1 MSSASKQC
9 DRRIKSDAS
18 YHHHPRSLLAFFR
31 CVDCCLIGTQHLVCL
46 RIVDLFLSDT
56 QDLVCL
62 GICNS
67 FLIGTQHFQGLLPVA
82 LAAAGLIKTAL
93 SVLLKA
99 VIDILEMDGVG
110 GGHDGDASG
119 EENSSEHCECLR
131 FDFVCL

>member
-31 CVDCCLIGTQHLVCL
+31 CGDFCLIGTQHLVCL

-62 GICNS
+62 GIFNS
-67 FLIGTQHFQGLLPVA
+67 LLSGTQHFQGLLPVA
-82 LAAAGLIKTAL
+82 GLIETAL

-99 VIDILEMDGVG
+99 AIDILELDGVG
-110 GGHDGDASG
+110 GGHDSDASS
-119 EENSSEHCECLR
+119 EENSSEHCECLGLIL
-131 FDFVCL
+131 FVCKN

>member
-31 CVDCCLIGTQHLVCL
+31 CVDFCLIGTQHLVCL

-62 GICNS
+62 GIFNS
-67 FLIGTQHFQGLLPVA
+67 LLSGTQHFQGLFPVA
-82 LAAAGLIKTAL
+82 
-93 SVLLKA
+93 
-99 VIDILEMDGVG
+99 ILELDGVG
-110 GGHDGDASG
+110 GGHDSDASS
-119 EENSSEHCECLR
+119 EENSSEHCECLGLIL
-131 FDFVCL
+131 FVCKN